1 MTLRFNLGFYDEEA
15 TLAQGYG
22 IVHLFSPSD
31 PQESYV
37 NMIYTN
43 VVTYSFL

>member
-15 TLAQGYG
+15 TLAQNYG
-22 IVHLFSPSD
+22 IVRIFSPSD

-37 NMIYTN
+37 NMVYTN
-43 VVTYSFL
+43 VCTRSFL